1 MIVVHPIKVHHIMV
15 PLTKIFK
22 IIAKINEMVIVICI
36 PECIFYLVT
45 LSLSK
50 YIMESWSAQ
59 PVREVDTV
67 DMGIDGE
74 PCGSVKKK
82 VDFSSL
88 SESELDSLI
97 LLVELGVRKIEL
109 NIFRDSKAMK
119 EMRKASSSFN
129 EHTLFAHLNSMS
141 EKGIIDVD
149 TTEPVLQCPQCKE
162 QDIRIQFFCPKC
174 EAKRVQKSMIIEHPS
189 CGYKG
194 TQKEFLHGDDL
205 SCPNCGTDLIQ
216 RVDKIESNNEK
227 YYRVIGSI
235 FECEVCKYKMNR
247 PEITFTC
254 KNCDTQFSCV
264 ESVYEGL
271 KKYSIPDDVYEQI
284 LHRNE
289 VKVLIVEDFEPEAD
303 VIGYLIESY
312 DSEKKYTVD
321 YASTGKDA
329 IRMFQIGVY
338 DVVILDLTLP
348 DIYGIELLNYMKKC
362 KPDVH
367 IVIVTGY
374 DDRETAVHAM
384 KRGASEYIIKSG
396 EAIQEIPNLIERLLT
411 GKNGTF

>member
-1 MIVVHPIKVHHIMV
+1 M
-15 PLTKIFK
+15 
-22 IIAKINEMVIVICI
+22 A
-36 PECIFYLVT
+36 
-45 LSLSK
+45 
-50 YIMESWSAQ
+50 SWFAQ
-59 PVREVDTV
+59 QVRKVDTV
-67 DMGIDGE
+67 DTDIDGE
-74 PCGSVKKK
+74 PCRSVKKK

-97 LLVELGVRKIEL
+97 LLVELGVRKIDP

-119 EMRKASSSFN
+119 EMKKASSSFN
-129 EHTLFAHLNSMS
+129 EHTLFTHLNSMS
-141 EKGIIDVD
+141 EKGMIDVD

-174 EAKRVQKSMIIEHPS
+174 KSKRVQKSMIIEHPL

-216 RVDKIESNNEK
+216 RVDKIESNNEE

-235 FECEVCKYKMNR
+235 FVCKGCKYKMSR
-247 PEITFTC
+247 PEIAFTC
-254 KNCDTQFSCV
+254 SNCDTRFSYV
-264 ESVYEGL
+264 ESVYEGF
-271 KKYSIPDDVYEQI
+271 KKYSIPDDVYEQV

-289 VKVLIVEDFEPEAD
+289 VKILIVEDYEPEAD
-303 VIGYLIESY
+303 VIRYLIESY
-312 DSEKKYTVD
+312 DSEKRFIVD
-321 YASTGKDA
+321 CASTGNDA
-329 IRMFQIGVY
+329 IRMFRRGVY

-348 DIYGIELLNYMKKC
+348 DIYGLDVLDDMKKC

-374 DDRETAVHAM
+374 DDRGTAVHAM
-384 KRGASEYIIKSG
+384 KMGASEYIIKTG
-396 EAIQEIPNLIERLLT
+396 EAIQEIPNLIERLLS
-411 GKNGTF
+411 GKNGIF